1 MQISSKQSNSEEVF
15 SSAVHVEKS
24 SNLGILIILK
34 LKGIRIEWN
43 ICKDVL
49 EYKATVMKRWWFMN
63 SDGNT
68 K

>member
-34 LKGIRIEWN
+34 LKGF
-43 ICKDVL
+43 VL
-49 EYKATVMKRWWFMN
+49 NEISVKTF
-63 SDGNT
+63 
-68 K
+68 